1 MQYDAFA
8 PRESVRIKKKGGGLN
23 FVHGGISL
31 QEMVV
36 PVIDYHYRRSDSAEY
51 KKNKTKYETKPV
63 SLNLLSAN
71 RKISNM
77 IFSLNFYQ
85 KEAVADNREAATYL
99 LYFVDAENKQVSDT
113 QRVIADKTSDNNQDR
128 TFRVSFNLKSMKYNS
143 KESYY
148 LVIAEESGL
157 SLPQREEFTIDI
169 AFAVDTFDFFS

>member
-1 MQYDAFA
+1 
-8 PRESVRIKKKGGGLN
+8 
-23 FVHGGISL
+23 
-31 QEMVV
+31 
-36 PVIDYHYRRSDSAEY
+36 
-51 KKNKTKYETKPV
+51 
-63 SLNLLSAN
+63 
-71 RKISNM
+71 
-77 IFSLNFYQ
+77 
-85 KEAVADNREAATYL
+85 
-99 LYFVDAENKQVSDT
+99 VDAENKQVSDT